1 MEGRAG
7 PVKTISGCNGRSHQ
21 QRKKKVANEMMRW
34 WWKGFNGYSLL
45 LLIFCANRQKALAF
59 QTTRKQLP
67 QHSARLVQSQYYAD
81 HKSSAA
87 ESSITSRRR
96 RRLIS
101 IDPLSASSSSSN
113 DQDTLIKNYNNPLNN
128 KPKNKNDEFWSQQQA
143 LADELQRSAAQS
155 LKQEQREMFKQKR
168 LALVYDTAYISALI
182 FATCWLLSN
191 DPFTAWSYLPG
202 AVLGLAYSY
211 GLGKSVEKIGANPMD
226 LVDNNSGKEEAGSG
240 LGDARFAFLILLFLL
255 LGKFQSQGL
264 QPLPAIAGFFTYQL
278 ASLKQGLQEMD

>member
-1 MEGRAG
+1 
-7 PVKTISGCNGRSHQ
+7 
-21 QRKKKVANEMMRW
+21 MMMW

-45 LLIFCANRQKALAF
+45 LLMFFVNRHRAWAF

-67 QHSARLVQSQYYAD
+67 PQSARLAQSQYYPD

-87 ESSITSRRR
+87 ESNLTSRRR
-96 RRLIS
+96 RRFIS
-101 IDPLSASSSSSN
+101 IDPLYASSNSSSN
-113 DQDTLIKNYNNPLNN
+113 DQDTLIKTNN
-128 KPKNKNDEFWSQQQA
+128 KPKKKNDEFWSQQQA

-191 DPFTAWSYLPG
+191 DPYTAWSYLPG

-226 LVDNNSGKEEAGSG
+226 LVDTSGKEEAGSG
-240 LGDARFAFLILLFLL
+240 FGDARFAFLIILFLL

>member
-1 MEGRAG
+1 
-7 PVKTISGCNGRSHQ
+7 
-21 QRKKKVANEMMRW
+21 MMMW
-34 WWKGFNGYSLL
+34 WWKGFSGYSLL
-45 LLIFCANRQKALAF
+45 LLIFFANHHRALAF
-59 QTTRKQLP
+59 QTTRKHQP
-67 QHSARLVQSQYYAD
+67 QSARLVQSQYYAN
-81 HKSSAA
+81 HKSPDAD
-87 ESSITSRRR
+87 SSITRRR

-101 IDPLSASSSSSN
+101 INPLSASSSSN
-113 DQDTLIKNYNNPLNN
+113 DQDTLIKNNNNPLNN
-128 KPKNKNDEFWSQQQA
+128 NNNQPKKKNDEFWSQQQA

-182 FATCWLLSN
+182 FATCWLISN
-191 DPFTAWSYLPG
+191 DPYTAWSYLPG

-226 LVDNNSGKEEAGSG
+226 LVDNSGKEEAGSG
-240 LGDARFAFLILLFLL
+240 FGDARFAFLILLFLL